1 MHRFKRVLSILLA
14 SLTVF
19 SSTHVVALAEGIDQ
33 LRTDLIAA
41 ETGGSVVLSENME
54 EVEPGDTEADTGST
68 PETETEAGTGSAP
81 ETDTGTDT
89 GSAPETDTETGT
101 SSVPETDTG
110 TDTSSA
116 PDTGDGSASTPGT
129 GDDTISTLETPDPPA
144 ALAAGELVD
153 DATGVTLTYGENTL
167 FPEVEGV
174 DPVLS
179 VSRDEYDYY
188 KILTQH
194 FPTISKAEIYTVSID
209 GGRLKGNDHSLS
221 LPAGE
226 GSAVFRIDGNTV
238 SLLNAASDGTD
249 LTVNGAG
256 TGTYAVAR
264 FMTPEEIAEYYYGEG
279 GAADLANVTI
289 EPRNESTTVQ
299 AGETLDYIVTVD
311 LAPVETYFSANGSR
325 PLADK
330 FDEVK
335 LELRLPEGITIVE
348 PPSENYGVFSA
359 FTYNKETK
367 VWTATALQEIE
378 ADASHTFDFTLQLQV
393 EGNGAVEVDRLYDF
407 AEQTLTLSATF
418 TALDYSSNWNEPEEL
433 GEYTQTGTADLPDLT
448 ATSPD
453 TWALRKTPKSVEE
466 DADTVT
472 FRWTVSAG
480 LAGTDEEGRATI
492 ISDPGTYARNGRAP
506 FADGSFDITE
516 ALTVLGTDG
525 QTELPNVQ
533 PISLIIKPNFGNEEG
548 IVLIGDGAV
557 ADPTI
562 PYDTCGA
569 HDELTGVDGAAPYY
583 STYTVTAVYDKDNF
597 TVRWQESTGEKM
609 TVQNTA
615 TLSYQIAGK
624 APDTSADMVKVPY
637 VYETKPAALQVEKLI
652 EAYNSNSTTSFAEY
666 NDYAPLPQTV
676 TFTVTNESGNAELYK
691 FDPAANWNRGGVY
704 QARI

>member
-54 EVEPGDTEADTGST
+54 EVEPGDTEADTS
-68 PETETEAGTGSAP
+68 SAP
-81 ETDTGTDT
+81 ETDTGTDAS
-89 GSAPETDTETGT
+89 SAPETDTET
-101 SSVPETDTG
+101 DTG
-110 TDTSSA
+110 SA
-116 PDTGDGSASTPGT
+116 PETGDGSASTPGT
-129 GDDTISTLETPDPPA
+129 GDGTSSTPETPDPPA
-144 ALAAGELVD
+144 ALPADELVD
-153 DATGVTLTYGENTL
+153 DVTGVTLTYGENTL
-167 FPEVEGV
+167 FPDVGGV

-179 VSRDEYDYY
+179 VSRDNEYNYHE
-188 KILTQH
+188 ILTQH
-194 FPTISKAEIYTVSID
+194 FPTISKAEIFTVSID
-209 GGRLKGNDHSLS
+209 GGHLEGNDHSLS

-238 SLLNAASDGTD
+238 TLLNATSDGTN
-249 LTVNGAG
+249 LTVDGAG

-279 GAADLANVTI
+279 GAGHVGNVEISGGKENVEAGEILQYSVRGSLLRIADYLVGG
-289 EPRNESTTVQ
+289 EST
-299 AGETLDYIVTVD
+299 L
-311 LAPVETYFSANGSR
+311 
-325 PLADK
+325 LADTY
-330 FDEVK
+330 DEVV
-335 LELRLPEGITIVE
+335 LRFKLPEGLSIVNSDDSHRPFGPFTDE
-348 PPSENYGVFSA
+348 DGDGVWEARASNISA
-359 FTYNKETK
+359 ISDSSFY
-367 VWTATALQEIE
+367 
-378 ADASHTFDFTLQLQV
+378 FTLQLQV
-393 EGNGAVEVDRLYDF
+393 DGNGAVSVGKEYIFTPDAL
-407 AEQTLTLSATF
+407 TLTASF
-418 TALDYSSNWNEPEEL
+418 TALDKTDPGHVENL
-433 GEYTQTGTADLPDLT
+433 GSYEKKEIADLTSFVQEMT

-453 TWALRKTPKSVEE
+453 TWALSKTSEGDPTVNE
-466 DADTVT
+466 DAGTVT
-472 FRWTVSAG
+472 FQWTVSAG
-480 LAGTDEEGRATI
+480 LAGTDEEGQMTI

-506 FADGSFDITE
+506 FVDSSFDITE

-548 IVLIGDGAV
+548 IVLIGDGAA

-569 HDELTGVDGAAPYY
+569 HDDLTGVDPAAPYH
-583 STYTVTAVYDKDNF
+583 SKYTVTAVYNKGDF

-624 APDTSADMVKVPY
+624 APDTSADMAKVLY
-637 VYETKPAALQVEKLI
+637 VYETEPAALQVEKYI
-652 EAYNSNSTTSFAEY
+652 EAYNSNSTTPTSFEEY

-676 TFTVTNESGNAELYK
+676 TFTVTDEDGDPAELYTK
-691 FDPAANWNRGGVY
+691 IESGSDGNGGV
-704 QARI
+704 